1 MNLNKELRHYKNL
14 EKIFNNKIVQITKE
28 LDLKKQTLIEHKIY
42 YFKKIFFNDRR
53 ATSSIIEIKT

>member
-42 YFKKIFFNDRR
+42 SFKKIFFNDRR
-53 ATSSIIEIKT
+53 ATSSRIEIKT